1 MKLVK
6 VRSLSQRPAS
16 NLSVIVQFLFGE
28 HMPGEFIP
36 GHPYEKGDTVY
47 TVSSDGL
54 TIKLWVCNIAGSY
67 LETQEPY
74 WTEFSLA
81 TYLNERL
88 AKIVYAIYDPH
99 PQMYDLQQS
108 VGTYTVPATFK
119 DNMFKFV
126 HTPSY
131 MDVFYEGYLVD
142 PSKYTISGDTIK
154 SDAMPSMDDVIIDN
168 YIPSDSMS
176 RLVRRISY
184 STTIE
189 EDMTYFYLP
198 TKDIN
203 QYVSYGYDV
212 YVNGKYINPE
222 YYAEAIDVSGNLT
235 IVSRDD
241 NVFSMTEGD
250 EVIVNFM
257 VSVSENI
264 EIVHST
270 LTKTIEND
278 MDSYDIDISDSGY
291 INVYQTM
298 TVYVDGKRVDSSK
311 FHFSKGFLNV
321 KNQEDYL
328 KKGSVL
334 SVSVMSFLQNKY
346 SYQDVNH
353 EDRRYIT
360 ESIYTVENNTRLV
373 PIPFFEYNEDL
384 DDFLIFNENGVNI
397 SSSKW
402 FIDQN
407 YVRYYSHDQGVY
419 IGDTINFKMVD
430 RNRNTVM
437 RTFILTAETVN
448 QNEFTLPFNEGDY
461 MFEILFYVN
470 GCYLSPNEYT
480 ISGNT
485 LSLSHEMTLDVGDRL
500 ELITFKY
507 PDSNGS
513 TVMEYKRIF
522 VTEES
527 ANKFSLD
534 FQYDKAVTSFMVFS
548 NTGLF
553 IGEKFYE
560 ISEDNILRIKGEEVY
575 KGGWIDIIVI
585 QSTEALTSAD
595 NVLGLIS
602 KGGVL

>member
-6 VRSLSQRPAS
+6 VRNLAQRPAS
-16 NLSVIVQFLFGE
+16 NLSVIVQFLFDR

-54 TIKLWVCNIAGSY
+54 TIKLWTCNIAGSY

-88 AKIVYAIYDPH
+88 AKIVYALYDPH

-108 VGTYTVPATFK
+108 VGTYTVPTTFK

-131 MDVFYEGYLVD
+131 MDVFYEGYLVN
-142 PSKYTISGDTIK
+142 PSKYTIVGDSIK
-154 SDAMPSMDDVIIDN
+154 SDVMPSMDDVIIDN

-176 RLVRRISY
+176 RLVRRVPY
-184 STTIE
+184 YTTIE
-189 EDMTYFYLP
+189 EGRTDFDLP
-198 TKDIN
+198 TKNIN

-212 YVNGKYINPE
+212 YVNGKYISPE
-222 YYAEAIDVSGNLT
+222 YYVEGIGVTGVVT
-235 IVSRDD
+235 ISSRDEE
-241 NVFSMTEGD
+241 VFSMKEGD

-264 EIVHST
+264 QVVHST
-270 LTKTIEND
+270 LTKTIEHD
-278 MDSYDIDISDSGY
+278 MDSYDIDISESGY

-298 TVYVDGKRVDSSK
+298 TVYIDGKRMDSSK
-311 FHFSKGFLNV
+311 FHFSKGFINI
-321 KNQEDYL
+321 KEKEDYL

-334 SVSVMSFLQNKY
+334 SVSVMSFIQNKY
-346 SYQDVNH
+346 SYKDVNH

-373 PIPFFEYNEDL
+373 PIPFFKYNEDL

-402 FIDQN
+402 YIDQN

-430 RNRNTVM
+430 RNRNTIM
-437 RTFILTAETVN
+437 RTFILTATTVN
-448 QNEFTLPFNEGDY
+448 QNEFKLPFNEGDY
-461 MFEILFYVN
+461 MFEILFYAN

-480 ISGNT
+480 ISGDT
-485 LSLSHEMTLDVGDRL
+485 LSLTHEMTLDEGDRL
-500 ELITFKY
+500 ELIAFKY
-507 PDSNGS
+507 PESYGS

-522 VTEES
+522 VDEEI
-527 ANKFSLD
+527 ANTFTLD
-534 FQYDKAVTSFMVFS
+534 FQYDKSVTSFMVFS

-560 ISEDNILRIKGEEVY
+560 ISEDNILTIKGEEVY
-575 KGGWIDIIVI
+575 KGGWIDIIVV

-595 NVLGLIS
+595 NVLGL
-602 KGGVL
+602 L

>member
-6 VRSLSQRPAS
+6 VRNLAQRPAS
-16 NLSVIVQFLFGE
+16 NLSVIVQFLFDR

-36 GHPYEKGDTVY
+36 GYQYEKGDTVY
-47 TVSSDGL
+47 TVSTDGL
-54 TIKLWVCNIAGSY
+54 TIKLWTCNIAGTY
-67 LETQEPY
+67 LITEEPY

-88 AKIVYAIYDPH
+88 AKLVYALYDPH
-99 PQMYDLQQS
+99 PQMFDMQQS
-108 VGTYTVPATFK
+108 VGTYTVPTEFK
-119 DNMFKFV
+119 NRMFEFV
-126 HTPSY
+126 HTPSF
-131 MDVFYEGYLVD
+131 MDVFYKGYLVSPD
-142 PSKYTISGDTIK
+142 KYTINGDSIVGD
-154 SDAMPSMDDVIIDN
+154 SLGAADDIIIDN

-176 RLVRRISY
+176 RLVRRITY

-189 EDMTYFYLP
+189 DGRVDFDLP
-198 TKDIN
+198 TKNIN
-203 QYVSYGYDV
+203 QYVSYGYDL
-212 YVNGKYINPE
+212 YVNGKYISPE
-222 YYAEAIDVSGNLT
+222 YYEEVATETEGILIASKDTDVFFMVT
-235 IVSRDD
+235 
-241 NVFSMTEGD
+241 GD
-250 EVIVNFM
+250 EVIINFM
-257 VSVSENI
+257 VSMSDNI

-298 TVYVDGKRVDSSK
+298 TVYIDGKRVDSSM

-321 KNQEDYL
+321 KEEENYL
-328 KKGSVL
+328 KRGSVL
-334 SVSVMSFLQNKY
+334 SVSVMSFVQNKY
-346 SYQDVNH
+346 SYEDVNH

-373 PIPFFEYNEDL
+373 PIPFFKYNEDL

-402 FIDQN
+402 FIDGN
-407 YVRYYSHDQGVY
+407 YVRYYPHDQGVY
-419 IGDTINFKMVD
+419 IGDTINFKMID

-448 QNEFTLPFNEGDY
+448 QNEFILPFNEEEY
-461 MFEILFYVN
+461 MFEILFYAN
-470 GCYLSPNEYT
+470 GCYLSPNEYS

-485 LSLSHEMTLDVGDRL
+485 LSLTHEMSLDEGDRL
-500 ELITFKY
+500 ELIAFKY
-507 PDSNGS
+507 PDSHGS
-513 TVMEYKRIF
+513 TVMECKRIF
-522 VTEES
+522 VKEET
-527 ANKFSLD
+527 ANKFVLD
-534 FQYDKAVTSFMVFS
+534 FQYDKAVTSFLVFT

-560 ISEDNILRIKGEEVY
+560 ISEDNILTIKGEEVY
-575 KGGWIDIIVI
+575 KGGWIDIIVV

-595 NVLGLIS
+595 NILGL
-602 KGGVL
+602 L